1 MSHDNIQGFCHCFTH
16 WNPQGDNRKKK
27 PLSKNNIIQSNAH
40 SFTLLMLEF
49 ISKHTLILIHR
60 NMKRLELQRLN
71 LTFFIV
77 LHPLLQG
84 FGSTGQAKL
93 LVKLQTWNEIAAFR
107 LVLSEQHHNENHW
120 VLITFFF
127 FNSEKKKKKICI
139 RFFLVMKKNQ
149 ENTNYWWFFFL

>member
-1 MSHDNIQGFCHCFTH
+1 MSYDNIQGFCHCFAH
-16 WNPQGDNRKKK
+16 WNPQGDNKKKK
-27 PLSKNNIIQSNAH
+27 PRSKNNIIQSNVH
-40 SFTLLMLEF
+40 SFSLFMLEF

-60 NMKRLELQRLN
+60 NMKMLELQRLN

-107 LVLSEQHHNENHW
+107 LVLSEQHHNANCW
-120 VLITFFF
+120 SSRYFFF
-127 FNSEKKKKKICI
+127 SFWKKDLYKIFLGNEKEP
-139 RFFLVMKKNQ
+139 R
-149 ENTNYWWFFFL
+149 EH